1 MSGQMQ
7 GQAHT
12 LDVRVYYEDTD
23 FSGVVYHANYLKF
36 AERGRSDFLRLSGV
50 HHSQL
55 IEMDPPLAF
64 VVSAMQIEFLVPAK
78 IDDVLFVESTLTQA
92 RGARFEFYQR
102 IMRGDTCLWKGRIEA
117 ACIDLEGRPRRIP
130 KFACEALQ
138 AYVSDRPP
146 EGFSGHER

>member
-1 MSGQMQ
+1 MSGRMQ

-36 AERGRSDFLRLSGV
+36 AERGRSDFLRLAGI

-55 IEMDPPLAF
+55 IEMEPPLAF
-64 VVSAMQIEFLVPAK
+64 VVSTMQIEFLVPAK
-78 IDDVLFVESTLTQA
+78 IDDELLVETIITQV

-102 IMRGDTCLWKGRIEA
+102 IFRADTCLWKGHIEA
-117 ACIDLEGRPRRIP
+117 ACIDMEGRPRRIP
-130 KFACEALQ
+130 RFACEALNP
-138 AYVSDRPP
+138 YLSDSPP
-146 EGFSGHER
+146 EGF